1 MAATLAAATIAP
13 DSAAAS
19 AGAQAVEAA
28 SKRTL
33 KRTTNAVATPP
44 PAPPGLTVVRADEE
58 MLWTQEALGISQSS
72 HTGLSQDVAFLDM
85 GSSARGSGTVAA
97 VAASGV
103 ADMDIDGDRAIHTA
117 SAAADSSTP
126 ASSVDVALRRDV
138 LVQFLEAEIG
148 RHLVLV
154 QASAGPHSQ
163 VAVQFPTNWRDLRN

>member
-1 MAATLAAATIAP
+1 M
-13 DSAAAS
+13 
-19 AGAQAVEAA
+19 
-28 SKRTL
+28 
-33 KRTTNAVATPP
+33 
-44 PAPPGLTVVRADEE
+44 
-58 MLWTQEALGISQSS
+58 
-72 HTGLSQDVAFLDM
+72 DM
-85 GSSARGSGTVAA
+85 GSSARGSGTAA
-97 VAASGV
+97 AAAASGV

-163 VAVQFPTNWRDLRN
+163 IAVQFPTKWRDLRILLKKVALDIDSEDPWRTLGYAFLDGAMPH